1 MYITFEE
8 YQDYGGTLDEPTFNS
23 IYYDVQIKIDYYTFN
38 RLVNDTVFTEKVKRC
53 IVKLISLL
61 NIFNEYQKT
70 ITDLKHPVVASA
82 SNDGV
87 SMSYG
92 GYLGNTTP
100 NDLNTVQEQLD
111 KDILNTIKQ
120 YLYGE
125 KNQAGEVLLYRGIY
139 K

>member
-8 YQDYGGTLDEPTFNS
+8 YQNYGGTLDEPTFNS
-23 IYYDVQIKIDYYTFN
+23 IYYEAEIKIDYYTFN
-38 RLVNDTVFTEKVKRC
+38 RLVNDTIVTEKVKKC
-53 IVKLISLL
+53 VVKLMSLL
-61 NIFNEYQKT
+61 NTFNEYKKV
-70 ITDLKHPVVASA
+70 ITNINNPVVSSA

-100 NDLNTVQEQLD
+100 NDLKIVQEQLN

-120 YLYGE
+120 YLSGE
-125 KNQAGEVLLYRGIY
+125 KNQAGKVLLYRGVY
-139 K
+139 

>member
-8 YQDYGGTLDEPTFNS
+8 YQNYGGTLDESAFNS
-23 IYYDVQIKIDYYTFN
+23 IYYAVQIKIDYFTFN

-61 NIFNEYQKT
+61 NTFNEYQKT
-70 ITDLKHPVVASA
+70 ITDLKNPVVASA

-92 GYLGNTTP
+92 GYLSNTTP
-100 NDLNTVQEQLD
+100 NDLKTVQEQLD

-125 KNQAGEVLLYRGIY
+125 KNQAGKVLLYRGVY
-139 K
+139 R